1 MTAWDT
7 YSMRA
12 DMRGGTKRQA
22 DYNREVSYLTRKLP
36 DNLSYNEEVPIDGVP
51 QNVAIINS
59 DNLNEKMIFSL
70 PGEDLVHGGLV
81 EWMDNHWLITERD
94 ANTTLYTRARMVQ
107 CNHLLKWVD
116 ADDVIREQ
124 WCIVEDGTKYLTGEY
139 EDRNFIVTRGD
150 SRIAVTLA
158 RNKHTVKLG
167 RENRFLI
174 DDPDTGFMLA
184 YQLTKPLKMGWTY
197 NQQGVFKFVMQEVQ
211 TTANDNTELGIA
223 DYYLH
228 FPMTVDDPDP
238 KTPEGKKV
246 WL

>member
-1 MTAWDT
+1 MGAWDN
-7 YSMRA
+7 YSTRA
-12 DMRGGTKRQA
+12 DMRGRTKRSA
-22 DYNREVSYLTRKLP
+22 DYNREVSYITRKLP
-36 DNLSYNEEVPIDGVP
+36 DNLSYNEDVLIDGIP

-94 ANTTLYTRARMVQ
+94 ANTTLYTRARMIQ

-116 ADDVIREQ
+116 DHDIIHEQ

-139 EDRNFIVTRGD
+139 EDRNFVATRGD

-158 RNKHTVKLG
+158 RNEDTVKLG
-167 RENRFLI
+167 REHRFLI
-174 DDPDTGFMLA
+174 DDPDTKFMLA

-197 NQQGVFKFVMQEVQ
+197 NNAGVFKFVMQEVQ
-211 TTANDNTELGIA
+211 TTANDNVELGIA

-228 FPMTVDDPDP
+228 FPNEPADIDPV
-238 KTPEGKKV
+238 TPEGKKV

>member
-7 YSMRA
+7 YGMRT

-22 DYNREVSYLTRKLP
+22 EYNREVSYLTRKLP
-36 DNLSYNEEVPIDGVP
+36 ENLSYNELVPIDGVP

-94 ANTTLYTRARMVQ
+94 ANTTLYTRARMIQ

-116 ADDVIREQ
+116 AGDVIREQ

-139 EDRNFIVTRGD
+139 EDWPEWL
-150 SRIAVTLA
+150 SPLA
-158 RNKHTVKLG
+158 QKC
-167 RENRFLI
+167 
-174 DDPDTGFMLA
+174 A
-184 YQLTKPLKMGWTY
+184 
-197 NQQGVFKFVMQEVQ
+197 
-211 TTANDNTELGIA
+211 
-223 DYYLH
+223 
-228 FPMTVDDPDP
+228 
-238 KTPEGKKV
+238 
-246 WL
+246 